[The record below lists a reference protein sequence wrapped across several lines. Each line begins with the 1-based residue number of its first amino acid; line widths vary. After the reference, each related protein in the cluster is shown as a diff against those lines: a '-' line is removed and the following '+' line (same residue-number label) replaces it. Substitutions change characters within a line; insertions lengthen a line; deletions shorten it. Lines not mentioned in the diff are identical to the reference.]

1 MNLRPF
7 KIAIADEQIHQLH
20 QRLDAIRF
28 PHAMSAA
35 SWEDGASLA
44 FMQRLMHHW
53 RHRFDWREHEARLNL
68 MPQFLANVDGLN
80 VHFVR
85 QKGNGPAPLPLVM
98 THGWPGSFLEFERIL
113 PLLTD
118 PAAHGGSAEDAFDVV
133 VPSLP
138 GFGFSQA
145 PTQPGM
151 SSKRI
156 AQMWAELMSGLGYN
170 NFAAQGGDIG
180 AGVSTWLARLY
191 PQRLIGLHLNYIPG
205 GFKPALGA
213 GLAPASAEEEAFL
226 TKAAAWVSSEG
237 SYAAQ
242 QGTKPLTLAYSLSD
256 SPVGLAAWIAEKFR
270 SWSDCEGD
278 VERVFSLDE
287 LLTEISIYWFSGN
300 VDATLRIYK
309 ENRAEP
315 LAFAAKERVKL
326 PMGMALFPKELPTPP
341 RSWVERVFEVRRW
354 TSMPKGGHFAAL
366 EQPELL
372 AEEIR
377 AFFRP
382 LRSS

>member
-1 MNLRPF
+1 MDLRPF
-7 KIAIADEQIHQLH
+7 KIAITDGQIEQLH
-20 QRLDAIRF
+20 RRLDATRF
-28 PHAMSAA
+28 PHAMNAA
-35 SWEDGASLA
+35 SWDDGASLA
-44 FMQRLMHHW
+44 FMQRLVHHW
-53 RHRFDWREHEARLNL
+53 RHRFDWQEHEARLNL
-68 MPQFLANVDGLN
+68 MPQFQANIDGLD
-80 VHFVR
+80 VHLVHQR
-85 QKGNGPAPLPLVM
+85 GKGPAPMPLVM
-98 THGWPGSFLEFERIL
+98 THGWPGSFLEMERIL

-118 PAAHGGSAEDAFDVV
+118 PAAHGGSAEDAFHVV

-138 GFGFSQA
+138 GFAFSQA
-145 PTQPGM
+145 PMQPGM

-156 AQMWAELMSGLGYN
+156 AHMWAALMNGLGYER
-170 NFAAQGGDIG
+170 FAAQGGDIG

-191 PQRLIGLHLNYIPG
+191 PERMIGLQLNYIPG
-205 GFKPALGA
+205 SFKPALA
-213 GLAPASAEEEAFL
+213 GSTPASAEEEAFL
-226 TKAAAWVSSEG
+226 AKAAAWVGNEG

-242 QGTKPLTLAYSLSD
+242 QGTKPLTLAYSLAD
-256 SPVGLAAWIAEKFR
+256 SPAGLAAWIAEKFR

-309 ENRAEP
+309 ENRSEP
-315 LAFAAKERVKL
+315 LAFAPHERIKP

-354 TSMPKGGHFAAL
+354 TPMPQGGHFAAL

-372 AEEIR
+372 AQEIR

-382 LRSS
+382 LR